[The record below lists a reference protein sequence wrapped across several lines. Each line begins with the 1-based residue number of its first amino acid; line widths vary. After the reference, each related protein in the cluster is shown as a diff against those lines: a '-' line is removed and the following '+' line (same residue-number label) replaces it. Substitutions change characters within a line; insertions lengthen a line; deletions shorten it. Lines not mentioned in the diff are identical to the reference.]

1 VARAVIDPAGDELA
15 ALERIG
21 VDFDGLRVLDVGCG
35 DGRMVWR
42 IADRA
47 ESVVGVDPDE
57 ERIELAR
64 EATPARLAH
73 KVDFRTESVVDVED
87 PPSSFDLVFFTWSL

>member
-1 VARAVIDPAGDELA
+1 MTRAVIDPAGDELA

-35 DGRMVWR
+35 DGRIVWR

-47 ESVVGVDPDE
+47 HSVVGVDTDE
-57 ERIELAR
+57 ERIALAR
-64 EATPARLAH
+64 EATPSRLAH
-73 KVDFRTESVVDVED
+73 KVRFDATSVVELED

>member
-1 VARAVIDPAGDELA
+1 MTRAVVDPAGDELS

-21 VDFDGLRVLDVGCG
+21 ADFDGLRVLDVGCG

-47 ESVVGVDPDE
+47 RSVVGVDPDE

-64 EATPARLAH
+64 EATPPRLAH
-73 KVDFRTESVVDVED
+73 KVRFRAASVVDLDD
-87 PPSSFDLVFFTWSL
+87 PPASFDLVFFTWSL